1 MKRLFK
7 ILLLACFVV
16 GLLCLWGCQSTDKTQ
31 SYMTT
36 GGISRTASFDYDNS
50 RNETFIVWETT
61 LENKTIYDFYSFKV
75 TFELFSYGES
85 LGEKTYTYEIGA
97 KQGQSYTGRFNFYAD
112 GEVTDIEYVSWRAI
126 YRSAWDTYKALFI
139 IAIIF
144 VLLSVL
150 VYGYVVFKKD
160 LELAS
165 FDFDDFKEAGAHF
178 AIAPFFVLPM
188 LCTLGSLF
196 TGNWVYPLVFIGCII
211 VVAIMMFVVHCTHC
225 FVKGFIE
232 GCNSG
237 KPSKVPYVVFEPIVT
252 QKPDIYK
259 RVEDSVDV
267 KRIEDTVSGGIDS
280 TDTTTGDTYYKKSTK

>member
-36 GGISRTASFDYDNS
+36 GSISRTASFDYDNL

-237 KPSKVPYVVFEPIVT
+237 KPSKEPYVVFEPIVT
-252 QKPDIYK
+252 QKPDGYK
-259 RVEDSVDV
+259 RIEDRVDV
-267 KRIEDTVSGGIDS
+267 KRIEDTVSDGIDS
-280 TDTTTGDTYYKKSTK
+280 TDTTTGDTHYKKSTK